1 MTLISPRTT
10 EKAYTLQTKRTYI
23 FRVDR
28 SATKQTVAQAVEQ
41 EYKVTVLGVRITNR
55 KGKPTRF
62 RRGKHAYPGTTYRQ
76 DKKYAYVTLKEGDK
90 IKVFD
95 EEEEKKDE
103 KATKTEA
110 KTTIK
115 ATDEQQATETKKVGL
130 FAKRRTGR
138 RGDK

>member
-1 MTLISPRTT
+1 MTLITPRTT

-23 FRVDR
+23 FNVDR
-28 SATKQTVAQAVEQ
+28 SATKQAVAQAIEQ
-41 EYKVTVLGVRITNR
+41 EYKVTVLSVRIANR
-55 KGKPTRF
+55 KGKPTKF
-62 RRGKHAYPGTTYRQ
+62 RRGKHAYPGTTFRQ
-76 DKKYAYVTLKEGDK
+76 DKKYAYVTLKDGDK

-95 EEEEKKDE
+95 EEETKDE
-103 KATKTEA
+103 KTAKAEA

-115 ATDEQQATETKKVGL
+115 ATDEQQVTETKKAGL